1 MTSTLTTADL
11 IATINTQID
20 AALAD
25 LHAATPKART
35 RRVNRDDYTAA
46 LVRAFSLVAD
56 GDVNVT
62 LSIVGGYVSN
72 NYGHGAEADRVTV
85 SVDLIAGAPF
95 VWAARNN
102 APARPHGK
110 GPLHIVHL
118 ARAGQ
123 RHGRCVSW

>member
-1 MTSTLTTADL
+1 MHTTLTTADL
-11 IATINTQID
+11 IATLNTQID

-35 RRVNRDDYTAA
+35 RRVKRADYTAA
-46 LVRAFSLVAD
+46 LARAFGLVAD
-56 GDVNVT
+56 GDVNLT

-72 NYGHGAEADRVTV
+72 GYGHGAEADRLIV
-85 SVDLIAGAPF
+85 SVDLVAGAPF
-95 VWAARNN
+95 VWAARND
-102 APARPHGK
+102 AQARPHGK
-110 GPLHIVHL
+110 GPSHIVHL